1 MNNKREADANL
12 YSKIEENNH
21 VIMKKLTINHR

>member
-1 MNNKREADANL
+1 MNNKWGVEANL

-21 VIMKKLTINHR
+21 VIMKKLTINRG